1 MNKKN
6 VLATLAIFVISGGLL
21 AASTFA
27 VLHFVP
33 PSVPERYGESKQQGA
48 PEMTLANSEIP
59 ILKVEA
65 PISATTVKEYLEQTM
80 TDGDIQQ
87 IYHYYDNIK
96 IEAEAS
102 NRKMTDQEAKRL
114 KVLKEQYIYEGVRP
128 QKPLPLKEGNYSF
141 YLDLS
146 KATYVYPQR
155 LLTDEEL
162 LQYIDWHSRV
172 NFALSKRIVRPQPD
186 SKDISEAD
194 ALAKAHDSVT
204 RLFDVDVSKLKVTA
218 SYHKFGP
225 GQIGEWVVHFQP
237 YNVERLQASGETYF
251 MYDVFIDSLTGN
263 VIDTTIFN
271 SNYKRTPITAAMK
284 EQIKQDHSWID
295 AAKTIVREKQGDT
308 RAITN
313 TSFIEDVKNDQ
324 RGVVAISISLEDG
337 NAYTAELRY
346 PEKTLRCL
354 IYEPAPKRI

>member
-1 MNKKN
+1 VNRKS
-6 VLATLAIFVISGGLL
+6 VLEALAIIAISGGLL
-21 AASTFA
+21 AASTLA
-27 VLHFVP
+27 VLHLVP
-33 PSVPERYGESKQQGA
+33 TPVPELYGESKRQGIPA
-48 PEMTLANSEIP
+48 MTLANSEIP

-65 PISATTVKEYLEQTM
+65 PIPATTVKEYLEQTM
-80 TDGDIQQ
+80 TDEDIQQ
-87 IYHYYDNIK
+87 IYHYFDNIK
-96 IEAEAS
+96 IEVEAS

-114 KVLKEQYIYEGVRP
+114 KVLKEQYIYEGIRS

-146 KATYVYPQR
+146 KATYVYPER

-172 NFALSKRIVRPQPD
+172 NFALSKRIVKPQPD

-194 ALAKAHDSVT
+194 ALAKAHDSVI
-204 RLFDVDVSKLKVTA
+204 RLFDVDVSKLKVTIL
-218 SYHKFGP
+218 YNKFGP
-225 GQIGEWVVHFQP
+225 GQIGEWIVHFQP
-237 YNVERLQASGETYF
+237 YNVERLQASAETYF

-263 VIDTTIFN
+263 VIDTTLFN
-271 SNYKRTPITAAMK
+271 SNYKRTPITAALK

-295 AAKTIVREKQGDT
+295 AAKTIVREKQGET

-313 TSFIEDVKNDQ
+313 TSFIEDVKYDQ
-324 RGVVAISISLEDG
+324 RGVVAISIALEDG
-337 NAYTAELRY
+337 NKYITELRY

-354 IYEPAPKRI
+354 IYEPVPKKI

>member
-6 VLATLAIFVISGGLL
+6 VLAALAIIAISGGLL

-33 PSVPERYGESKQQGA
+33 TPVPELYGESKRQGI
-48 PEMTLANSEIP
+48 PPMTLANSKIP

-65 PISATTVKEYLEQTM
+65 SMPATTVKEYLEQTM
-80 TDGDIQQ
+80 TDEDIQQ
-87 IYHYYDNIK
+87 IYHYFDNIK
-96 IEAEAS
+96 VEAEAS
-102 NRKMTDQEAKRL
+102 NRKITDPEAKRL
-114 KVLKEQYIYEGVRP
+114 EVLKEQYIYEGVRP

-146 KATYVYPQR
+146 KATYVYPER

-172 NFALSKRIVRPQPD
+172 NFALSKRIVKPQPD

-204 RLFDVDVSKLKVTA
+204 RLFDVDVSKLKVTIL
-218 SYHKFGP
+218 YNKFGP
-225 GQIGEWVVHFQP
+225 GQIGEWIVHFQP
-237 YNVERLQASGETYF
+237 YNVERLQASAETYF

-263 VIDTTIFN
+263 VIDTTLFN
-271 SNYKRTPITAAMK
+271 SSYKRTPITAAMK

-324 RGVVAISISLEDG
+324 RGVVAISIGLEDG

-354 IYEPAPKRI
+354 IYEPAPKKI

>member
-6 VLATLAIFVISGGLL
+6 VLAALAIIAVSGGLL

-33 PSVPERYGESKQQGA
+33 TPVPELHGDSKRQGIPA
-48 PEMTLANSEIP
+48 MTLANSKIP
-59 ILKVEA
+59 ILKVES
-65 PISATTVKEYLEQTM
+65 PVPVTTVKEYLEQTM
-80 TDGDIQQ
+80 TDEDIQQ
-87 IYHYYDNIK
+87 IYHYFDNIK
-96 IEAEAS
+96 VEAEAS

-114 KVLKEQYIYEGVRP
+114 KVLKEQYMYEGIRP
-128 QKPLPLKEGNYSF
+128 HKPLPLKEGNYSF

-146 KATYVYPQR
+146 KAAYVYPKR

-162 LQYIDWHSRV
+162 LQYIDWYSRV
-172 NFALSKRIVRPQPD
+172 DFALNKRIVKPQPD
-186 SKDISEAD
+186 TKDISEAD

-204 RLFDVDVSKLKVTA
+204 RLFDVDVSKLEVTA

-237 YNVERLQASGETYF
+237 YNAERLQASGETYF
-251 MYDVFIDSLTGN
+251 MYDVFIDSLSGN
-263 VIDTTIFN
+263 VIDTTLFN
-271 SNYKRTPITAAMK
+271 SNYKRTPITAPMK

-295 AAKTIVREKQGDT
+295 AARTIVREKQGEA
-308 RAITN
+308 RVITK
-313 TSFIEDVKNDQ
+313 TSFIEDVKYDQ

-337 NAYTAELRY
+337 NAYIAELRY

-354 IYEPAPKRI
+354 IYEPAPKKK

>member
-6 VLATLAIFVISGGLL
+6 VLAALAIIAISGGLL

-33 PSVPERYGESKQQGA
+33 TPVPELYGESKRQGIPA
-48 PEMTLANSEIP
+48 MTLANSELP

-65 PISATTVKEYLEQTM
+65 SIPATTVKEYLEQTM
-80 TDGDIQQ
+80 TDEDIQK

-96 IEAEAS
+96 VGTEAS

-114 KVLKEQYIYEGVRP
+114 KVLKEQYIYEGIRP

-146 KATYVYPQR
+146 KATYVYPKR

-172 NFALSKRIVRPQPD
+172 NFALSKRIVMPQPD
-186 SKDISEAD
+186 TKDISEAE
-194 ALAKAHDSVT
+194 ALVKAHDSVT
-204 RLFDVDVSKLKVTA
+204 RLFDVDVSKVKITT

-237 YNVERLQASGETYF
+237 YNAERLQASGETYF

-263 VIDTTIFN
+263 VIDTTLFN

-295 AAKTIVREKQGDT
+295 AAKTIVREKQGET

-313 TSFIEDVKNDQ
+313 TSFIEDVKYDQ

-337 NAYTAELRY
+337 NAYIAELRY

-354 IYEPAPKRI
+354 IYEPAPKKI

>member
-6 VLATLAIFVISGGLL
+6 VLAALAIIAISGGLL

-33 PSVPERYGESKQQGA
+33 TPVPELYGESKRQGI
-48 PEMTLANSEIP
+48 PPMTLANSKIP

-65 PISATTVKEYLEQTM
+65 SMPATTVKEYLEQTM
-80 TDGDIQQ
+80 TDEDIQQ
-87 IYHYYDNIK
+87 IYHYFDNIK
-96 IEAEAS
+96 VEVEAS
-102 NRKMTDQEAKRL
+102 NRKITDPEAKRL
-114 KVLKEQYIYEGVRP
+114 EVLKEQYIYEGVRP

-146 KATYVYPQR
+146 KATYVYPER

-172 NFALSKRIVRPQPD
+172 NFALSKRIVKPQPD

-204 RLFDVDVSKLKVTA
+204 RLFDVDVSKLKVTIL
-218 SYHKFGP
+218 YNKFGP
-225 GQIGEWVVHFQP
+225 GQIGEWFVHFQP
-237 YNVERLQASGETYF
+237 YKVETLQASGETFF
-251 MYDVFIDSLTGN
+251 MYDVYIDSLTGN
-263 VIDTTIFN
+263 VIDTTLFN
-271 SNYKRTPITAAMK
+271 SSYKRTPITAAMK

-313 TSFIEDVKNDQ
+313 ASIIEDVKYDQ
-324 RGVVAISISLEDG
+324 RGIVAITINLEDG
-337 NAYTAELRY
+337 NKYITELRY

-354 IYEPAPKRI
+354 LYEPVPKKI